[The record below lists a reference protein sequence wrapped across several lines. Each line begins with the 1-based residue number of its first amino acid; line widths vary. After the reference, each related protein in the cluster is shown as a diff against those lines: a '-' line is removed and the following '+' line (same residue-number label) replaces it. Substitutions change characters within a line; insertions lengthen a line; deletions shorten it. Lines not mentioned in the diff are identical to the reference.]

1 MKSKVSFITIDES
14 QAGQKLVAFLQR
26 NLRNSSTGV
35 PLPQSLLHRLIRS
48 GQIRVDKGRVKPAHV
63 LAAGEV
69 LRLPPLDGVSMSF
82 QPEAVLKDC
91 AQLPSLSQCL
101 CEKCPQLGVVAE
113 TEDYIVLNKPGGL
126 PVHGGS
132 RHEFSVIGYV
142 NECWEGR
149 SGFVPTLAHR
159 LDKDTSGILLI
170 AKTYRFL
177 RQVQDA
183 LRDGE
188 SEKFYLAW
196 VHGKWPHLET
206 FLLEDHLVKK
216 ADAKGGEKVAAAHTG
231 EGSFCQSRITPL
243 HYNGQ
248 ATLLRIEL
256 ITGRTHQIR
265 VQLASRGHPIA
276 GDLKYGGSACGQGML
291 LHSFSFSIPKAGL
304 KFSVRP
310 GWSGL
315 FSVNMED

>member
-14 QAGQKLVAFLQR
+14 QAGQKLIAFLQR

-48 GQIRVDKGRVKPAHV
+48 GQIRIDKGRVKPGHV
-63 LAAGEV
+63 LAADEE

-82 QPEAVLKDC
+82 QPESLLREH
-91 AQLPSLSQCL
+91 AQPHGISGCVR
-101 CEKCPQLGVVAE
+101 EKCPQLGVVAE

-142 NECWEGR
+142 GECWGR
-149 SGFVPTLAHR
+149 QSGFAPTLAHR

-196 VHGKWPHLET
+196 VRGKWPHPET
-206 FLLEDHLVKK
+206 VLLEDHLLKK
-216 ADAKGGEKVAAAHTG
+216 ADAKGGEKVSAAHAG
-231 EGSFCQSRITPL
+231 EGSFCQSRVTPL
-243 HYNGQ
+243 RCNGE

-291 LHSFSFSIPKAGL
+291 LHSFFFSLPKAGL
-304 KFSVRP
+304 EFSVRP

-315 FSVNMED
+315 FAVNTED